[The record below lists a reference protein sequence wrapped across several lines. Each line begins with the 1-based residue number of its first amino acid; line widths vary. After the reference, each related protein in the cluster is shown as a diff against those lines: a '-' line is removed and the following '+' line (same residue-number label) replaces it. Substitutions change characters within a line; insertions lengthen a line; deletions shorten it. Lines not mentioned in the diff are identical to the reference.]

1 MTGPV
6 VDPGGQSFGP
16 GHEGHVGAGVA
27 TAVTTPVV
35 VVVDDDGAAL
45 ALVES
50 VKRVASAAGEGAMA
64 VALVHEHLARPTSPA
79 LEGAT

>member
-1 MTGPV
+1 MT
-6 VDPGGQSFGP
+6 
-16 GHEGHVGAGVA
+16 
-27 TAVTTPVV
+27 TAVV

-50 VKRVASAAGEGAMA
+50 VKRVASVAGEGAMA